1 MILAF
6 ASPLVT
12 VRFLALGVAMQ
23 DLCAHRTKCARVSI
37 CPSFSLHTG
46 HLFHHI
52 PDHGMQAFEQ
62 VPWTPGNLSRW
73 VCGTLRDVPAVQ
85 FFERKHETACHL
97 WIASFADHGGFV
109 NYSIFPDTRAFW
121 HQEQFAFDISV
132 GHCHADFLW
141 GIAGWKIIFVRG
153 TRHVLRTKM

>member
-1 MILAF
+1 MILVF

-12 VRFLALGVAMQ
+12 VRFLALEVAMQ
-23 DLCAHRTKCARVSI
+23 DLCAHRTKSARVSI
-37 CPSFSLHTG
+37 CPSFSLHIG

-85 FFERKHETACHL
+85 FCERKHETACHL

-109 NYSIFPDTRAFW
+109 NYSIFPDTRAFLPGAVCIW
-121 HQEQFAFDISV
+121 CS
-132 GHCHADFLW
+132 
-141 GIAGWKIIFVRG
+141 GWSLPCWLFFEESQVENLSLLEEHG
-153 TRHVLRTKM
+153 TS